1 MSFTNA
7 FDESSVV
14 PTYSFGTILIVDD
27 VPDNIQVL
35 ARILESEGYR
45 VRKAVSGQL
54 AIQTA
59 FLSPPDLVLL
69 DINMP
74 VMDGFAV
81 CQQLKENKKT
91 QSIPVIFLSALDE
104 TSNKVKAFEL
114 GGVDYITKPFHADEV
129 LARVSAQIRLHIMQQ
144 QMHSQAQ
151 QLQTRNVQLQ
161 VEIQQRQRMEAELR
175 QAEAKYRSIF
185 ENASEGIFQLTPD
198 GQYIAANPAM
208 AEICG
213 YASPKE
219 FMDTITDIDHQ
230 FYVHPKRR
238 YELAAYLRRYG
249 EIANA
254 ESEIYRKD
262 GSTIWINETIR
273 AVKDGSDSLC
283 FYEGTVQDITERRQ
297 IELEIRHQRFQSERL
312 LINVLPQ
319 TIAQRLKTGAH
330 IIADNSDQVS
340 VLFADLVNFT
350 EVSTFLSPK
359 ELVQMLN
366 QIFSTFDKLVE
377 TYKLE
382 KIKTI
387 GDAYMVAAGVPLPRE
402 DHLTAM
408 AQLALDMQAAIQHF
422 IQPDGKSF
430 RLRIGINTGSVT
442 AGVIGTS
449 KFAYDLW
456 GHTVNLASR
465 MEETCLPGK
474 IQVPGHLYEQLKD
487 EFRLEARGI
496 VSVQGIGDVETYF
509 LKEHLA

>member
-1 MSFTNA
+1 MPIMNA
-7 FDESSVV
+7 SADSSTSS
-14 PTYSFGTILIVDD
+14 TYSFGTILIVDD

-35 ARILESEGYR
+35 AKILESEGYR

-59 FLSPPDLVLL
+59 SLSPPDLVLL

-81 CQQLKENKKT
+81 CQQLKANPKT
-91 QSIPVIFLSALDE
+91 RAIPVIFLSALDE
-104 TSNKVKAFEL
+104 TASKVRAFET

-129 LARVSAQIRLHIMQQ
+129 LARVSTQIRLHLMQQ
-144 QMHSQAQ
+144 QLAHQTQ
-151 QLQTRNVQLQ
+151 ELQVRNMQLQ
-161 VEIQQRQRMEAELR
+161 VEIQQRERVEANLR
-175 QAEAKYRSIF
+175 QAEAKYRSLF
-185 ENASEGIFQLTPD
+185 ENASEGIFQLTAD
-198 GQYIAANPAM
+198 GHYVAANPAM

-213 YASPKE
+213 YDSPRE
-219 FMDTITDIDHQ
+219 FMATITDIDHQ
-230 FYVHPKRR
+230 FYVHSKRR

-262 GSTIWINETIR
+262 GSKIWINETIR
-273 AVKDGSDSLC
+273 AVKDDDGELC

-297 IELEIRHQRFQSERL
+297 IELEIRRQRFQSERL
-312 LINVLPQ
+312 LINMLPQ
-319 TIAQRLKTGAH
+319 TIAQRLKAGTH
-330 IIADNSDQVS
+330 TIAENSDQVS

-350 EVSTFLSPK
+350 EVSTYLTPE

-366 QIFSTFDKLVE
+366 KIFSTFDQLVE
-377 TYKLE
+377 NHKLE

-387 GDAYMVAAGVPLPRE
+387 GDAYMVAAGVPLARE
-402 DHLTAM
+402 DHLPAI
-408 AQLALDMQAAIQHF
+408 ASFALDMQAAIQHF
-422 IQPDGKSF
+422 IQPDGNPF
-430 RLRIGINTGSVT
+430 QLRIGINAGSVT

-465 MEETCLPGK
+465 MEETSLPGK
-474 IQVPGHLYEQLKD
+474 IQVPLPVYEQLKD
-487 EFRLEARGI
+487 SFLLEPRGVI
-496 VSVQGIGDVETYF
+496 VVQGLGDVETYF
-509 LKEHLA
+509 LKERLT

>member
-1 MSFTNA
+1 MNA
-7 FDESSVV
+7 LFEKAASPPS
-14 PTYSFGTILIVDD
+14 GTILIVDD

-35 ARILESEGYR
+35 ARILEAEGYR

-69 DINMP
+69 DISMP
-74 VMDGFAV
+74 VMDGYMV
-81 CQQLKENKKT
+81 CQQLKDNPKT
-91 QSIPVIFLSALDE
+91 QAIPVIFLSALGE
-104 TSNKVKAFEL
+104 VSNKIRAFEL

-129 LARVSAQIRLHIMQQ
+129 LVRVSTQIKLHLMQQ
-144 QMHSQAQ
+144 QLHSQTEE
-151 QLQTRNVQLQ
+151 LQARN
-161 VEIQQRQRMEAELR
+161 AELHVENQKR
-175 QAEAKYRSIF
+175 RTVEASLRKAEAKYRSLF

-198 GQYIAANPAM
+198 GHYIAANPAM
-208 AEICG
+208 ADICG
-213 YASPKE
+213 YSSPE
-219 FMDTITDIDHQ
+219 ELMETITDIDHQ
-230 FYVHPKRR
+230 LYVHPKRR

-254 ESEIYRKD
+254 ESEIYQKD

-273 AVKDGSDSLC
+273 AVTDTSGELC

-297 IELEIRHQRFQSERL
+297 IELEIRRQRFQSERL

-319 TIAQRLKTGAH
+319 TIAQRLKAGTH
-330 IIADNSDQVS
+330 TIADNSDQVS

-350 EVSTFLSPK
+350 EVSTYLSPK
-359 ELVQMLN
+359 ELVQLLN
-366 QIFSTFDKLVE
+366 QIFSTFDQLVE

-387 GDAYMVAAGVPLPRE
+387 GDAYMVAAGVPLPRP
-402 DHLTAM
+402 DHMQAI
-408 AQLALDMQAAIQHF
+408 AHLALDMQTTIQHF
-422 IQPDGKSF
+422 IQPDGTPF
-430 RLRIGINTGSVT
+430 QLRIGINAGSVT

-465 MEETCLPGK
+465 MEETSLPGK
-474 IQVPGHLYEQLKD
+474 IQVPRRLYEQLKN
-487 EFRLEARGI
+487 EFILEPRGVI
-496 VSVQGIGDVETYF
+496 DVQGLGEVETYF
-509 LKEHLA
+509 LKERTP

>member
-1 MSFTNA
+1 MAATSFMNA
-7 FDESSVV
+7 PSEPLPPAPSS
-14 PTYSFGTILIVDD
+14 GTILIVDD

-59 FLSPPDLVLL
+59 VLSPPDLVLL
-69 DINMP
+69 DISMP
-74 VMDGFAV
+74 VMDGYMV
-81 CQQLKENKKT
+81 CQQLKDNPET
-91 QSIPVIFLSALDE
+91 QAIPVIFLSALGE
-104 TSNKVKAFEL
+104 TSSKIKAFEL

-129 LARVSAQIRLHIMQQ
+129 LARVSTQIKLYKMQQ
-144 QMHSQAQ
+144 QLHSQAQ
-151 QLQTRNVQLQ
+151 ELQARNV
-161 VEIQQRQRMEAELR
+161 ELR
-175 QAEAKYRSIF
+175 KAEAKYRSIF
-185 ENASEGIFQLTPD
+185 ENASEGIFQMTPD
-198 GQYIAANPAM
+198 GHYSAANPAM
-208 AEICG
+208 ARICG
-213 YASPKE
+213 YDSAKE
-219 FMDTITDIDHQ
+219 FMETITDIDHQ

-262 GSTIWINETIR
+262 GSTVWINETIR
-273 AVKDGSDSLC
+273 AVKDSADELC

-297 IELEIRHQRFQSERL
+297 IELEIRRQRFQSERL

-319 TIAQRLKTGAH
+319 TIAQRLKAGTH
-330 IIADNSDQVS
+330 TIADNSEHVS

-350 EVSTFLSPK
+350 KVSAYLSPK
-359 ELVQMLN
+359 ELVELLN
-366 QIFSTFDKLVE
+366 QIFSTFDQLVD

-387 GDAYMVAAGVPLPRE
+387 GDAYMVAAGVPLPRP
-402 DHLTAM
+402 DHLEAI
-408 AQLALDMQAAIQHF
+408 AHFALDMQTTIQHF
-422 IQPDGKSF
+422 TQPDGKPF
-430 RLRIGINTGSVT
+430 QLRIGINTGSVT

-474 IQVPGHLYEQLKD
+474 IQVPVHLYEQLKN
-487 EFRLEARGI
+487 EFILEPRGVI
-496 VSVQGIGDVETYF
+496 DVQGLGEVETYF
-509 LKEHLA
+509 LKERASQR

>member
-1 MSFTNA
+1 MSVMNA
-7 FDESSVV
+7 SADPSLSSA
-14 PTYSFGTILIVDD
+14 YSFGTILIVDD

-35 ARILESEGYR
+35 AMILESEGYR

-59 FLSPPDLVLL
+59 SLSPPDLVLL

-81 CQQLKENKKT
+81 CERLKENPQTKA
-91 QSIPVIFLSALDE
+91 IPVIFLSALDE
-104 TSNKVKAFEL
+104 TSSKVRAFEL

-129 LARVSAQIRLHIMQQ
+129 LARVSTQIKLHLMQQ
-144 QMHSQAQ
+144 QLTHQAEE
-151 QLQTRNVQLQ
+151 LQSRNVQLQ
-161 VEIQQRQRMEAELR
+161 VEIQERQRAEAELR
-175 QAEAKYRSIF
+175 QAESMYRSLF
-185 ENASEGIFQLTPD
+185 ENASEGIFQLTSD

-213 YASPKE
+213 YDSPEE
-219 FMDTITDIDHQ
+219 FMATITDIDHQ
-230 FYVHPKRR
+230 FYVHSKRR
-238 YELAAYLRRYG
+238 FELAAYLKRYG

-262 GSTIWINETIR
+262 GSKIWINETIR
-273 AVKDGSDSLC
+273 AVTDSAGKLR

-297 IELEIRHQRFQSERL
+297 IELEIRRQRFQSERL
-312 LINVLPQ
+312 LINMLPQ
-319 TIAQRLKTGAH
+319 TIAQQLKAGTH
-330 IIADNSDQVS
+330 TIAENSDQVS

-350 EVSTFLSPK
+350 EVSTHLTPE
-359 ELVQMLN
+359 ELVELLN
-366 QIFSTFDKLVE
+366 QIFSTFDQLVE
-377 TYKLE
+377 NHKLE

-402 DHLTAM
+402 DHLSAM
-408 AQLALDMQAAIQHF
+408 ARFALDMQAAIQHF
-422 IQPDGKSF
+422 IQPDGNPF
-430 RLRIGINTGSVT
+430 QLRIGINTGSVT

-465 MEETCLPGK
+465 MEETSLPGK
-474 IQVPGHLYEQLKD
+474 IQVPLHVYEQLKD
-487 EFRLEARGI
+487 GFLLEPRGVI
-496 VSVQGIGDVETYF
+496 GVQGLGDVETYF
-509 LKEHLA
+509 LKERLP